1 MAPRARRWPLALL
14 VLALLLVPASSAP
27 ESPPRFGIGF
37 SPARWMPHLAALD
50 PVEIWADAFGDL
62 RGIAVDGQGNVF
74 VADRARGAV
83 TRIAP
88 DGTRTRVASGLD
100 RPIGLA
106 FDPLGRLLIAEERAG
121 RVVRLEPSG
130 RPTVLVSRIKQPRW
144 LATLPDGMLFIS
156 ARRLTRDTDP
166 EPDDESAEP
175 EVILQL
181 TPTGQLRVFAD
192 GFKHLQGLVATP
204 TVLYA
209 ATQGR
214 RGQRRVEGVVF
225 QIPLLADGTAGA
237 PQPLGRTDE
246 VSRPVGLAR
255 DRLGALYLTTRE
267 LDLHDDD
274 ARRAVAKLHPSGAVT
289 LYAER
294 LARPQG
300 LAFDADGN
308 LYVADGSSG
317 RVLRFRAPPA
327 PAVNAPAVTNQSP
340 VALTGTTLPG
350 ARVDLVVND
359 APSAVT
365 VTADAAGAFAA
376 SIALLPNAATTL
388 EVFATSRSGRGLT
401 SRPAEV
407 LIVHDALAPTLGFQ
421 APPAGAHVR
430 GDVGVQAQAADA
442 GAGVAT
448 LTLTVD
454 GQTLAA
460 AITPAL
466 PAEAATAT
474 ATWTT
479 TGLADGAH
487 TLGATATDQAGNT
500 ATTTRVVLVD
510 NTPPDTVITGGPT
523 GPISATEATFT
534 FTGTDNLAPADTL
547 RFAWRLDGGAWSE
560 FQAATTASV
569 TDLGPGPHTFEV
581 KARDLAGNEDPTPA
595 QATFTVGAGVS
606 VTITSPADGTTVP
619 TGMLL
624 VTGTVDAGGAEV
636 GVAVNSVPA
645 AVQGNAFAAVVPVT
659 ADMTVL
665 TATAITPDGASASHR
680 VTVAVSAPPEPSSLT
695 GALVVVPDSGVAP
708 LVARFS
714 LSGATPTA
722 IALDA
727 DGDGTPDFQ
736 GPSLEGQT
744 FTYAQAGLYVAR
756 ATLTDA
762 EGRQSTVSAVVNV
775 LERAQM
781 DALLKAKWNAMKAA
795 LTRNDIEGALAFFTP
810 PARDRFRA
818 LFALVGAR
826 IAQIAADM
834 QDIELVYVLD
844 GRAKYRLPRT
854 QLYAGQLTTLT
865 YYVYFVQD
873 DAGLWSVESF

>member
-1 MAPRARRWPLALL
+1 M
-14 VLALLLVPASSAP
+14 
-27 ESPPRFGIGF
+27 
-37 SPARWMPHLAALD
+37 
-50 PVEIWADAFGDL
+50 
-62 RGIAVDGQGNVF
+62 
-74 VADRARGAV
+74 
-83 TRIAP
+83 
-88 DGTRTRVASGLD
+88 
-100 RPIGLA
+100 
-106 FDPLGRLLIAEERAG
+106 
-121 RVVRLEPSG
+121 
-130 RPTVLVSRIKQPRW
+130 
-144 LATLPDGMLFIS
+144 
-156 ARRLTRDTDP
+156 
-166 EPDDESAEP
+166 
-175 EVILQL
+175 
-181 TPTGQLRVFAD
+181 
-192 GFKHLQGLVATP
+192 
-204 TVLYA
+204 
-209 ATQGR
+209 
-214 RGQRRVEGVVF
+214 
-225 QIPLLADGTAGA
+225 
-237 PQPLGRTDE
+237 
-246 VSRPVGLAR
+246 
-255 DRLGALYLTTRE
+255 
-267 LDLHDDD
+267 
-274 ARRAVAKLHPSGAVT
+274 
-289 LYAER
+289 
-294 LARPQG
+294 
-300 LAFDADGN
+300 
-308 LYVADGSSG
+308 
-317 RVLRFRAPPA
+317 
-327 PAVNAPAVTNQSP
+327 
-340 VALTGTTLPG
+340 
-350 ARVDLVVND
+350 
-359 APSAVT
+359 
-365 VTADAAGAFAA
+365 
-376 SIALLPNAATTL
+376 
-388 EVFATSRSGRGLT
+388 
-401 SRPAEV
+401 
-407 LIVHDALAPTLGFQ
+407 
-421 APPAGAHVR
+421 
-430 GDVGVQAQAADA
+430 
-442 GAGVAT
+442 
-448 LTLTVD
+448 
-454 GQTLAA
+454 
-460 AITPAL
+460 
-466 PAEAATAT
+466 
-474 ATWTT
+474 
-479 TGLADGAH
+479 
-487 TLGATATDQAGNT
+487 
-500 ATTTRVVLVD
+500 D
-510 NTPPDTVITGGPT
+510 NTPPDTQITGGPT
-523 GPISATEATFT
+523 GQISVTDVTFT
-534 FTGTDNLAPADTL
+534 FTGTDNLTPVDIL

-560 FQAATTASV
+560 FQTATTASV
-569 TDLGPGPHTFEV
+569 TNLAPGPHTFEV

-695 GALVVVPDSGVAP
+695 GALVVAPDSGIAP